1 MFWLAIKQSR
11 TSLLLVA
18 GTLFAVLVG
27 ALLTTP
33 MMNVVWA
40 ESGMAGCTVGCEVA
54 AANLFELTSGS
65 LVEYFTIVPTLLMP
79 FAIIA
84 FPFVFGA
91 QAVGKDLEDGVQRL
105 AWLQSTTRSKW
116 LAAKIA
122 VALGVAIIS
131 IASLQLIWLFWGR
144 RLVAA
149 GAFLGHALPFG
160 QFAFGINSM
169 INTVFG
175 IALAILLSLMFR
187 SVVGAGLAA
196 VVGLG
201 IVPELVHRSLA
212 WLLAGSAATAATT
225 WVANGFILL
234 LAAIAIALAFRKIQ
248 RID

>member
-1 MFWLAIKQSR
+1 MFWLAIKQLR

-18 GTLFAVLVG
+18 GTLFTVLVG

-33 MMNVVWA
+33 MMNAVWA

-116 LAAKIA
+116 LAAKVA
-122 VALGVAIIS
+122 VALGVAVIS

-149 GAFLGHALPFG
+149 GTLLGHAVPFG
-160 QFAFGINSM
+160 QFSFGINSM

-187 SVVGAGLAA
+187 TVVGAGLAA

-212 WLLAGSAATAATT
+212 WLLDGLAAAAATRL
-225 WVANGFILL
+225 ANGIILL
-234 LAAIAIALAFRKIQ
+234 LAAIVIALAFRKIQ